1 MATVLIEPTAQY
13 RASTNSARI
22 TLVTPKGD
30 TFLPCGLGEWQPG
43 DELLPLVSVSHQTAG
58 PQLQVSC
65 QFPQDPAKKAVMG
78 YCFKIYRVKLRICF
92 KLRRQF
98 HLCELFSDP

>member
-1 MATVLIEPTAQY
+1 MATALIEPTAQY

-22 TLVTPKGD
+22 TLVIPRGD
-30 TFLPCGLGEWQPG
+30 TFLPCGPGEW
-43 DELLPLVSVSHQTAG
+43 LHVSRQY
-58 PQLQVSC
+58 
-65 QFPQDPAKKAVMG
+65 PQDPAKKAVMG

-92 KLRRQF
+92 KLRWQF